1 MRQLFLF
8 GFLFLTTVSI
18 AQVEYSDFSLVQQ
31 NNVVLI
37 RWTVNSGSLCDGT
50 SVYRSVDGSSDVL
63 VGEISGICGSEIENR
78 EYSLIDASP
87 VLNATN
93 SYYLRFGFSEY
104 SEEKE
109 IYVKYLD
116 PERLYLGPNPSETT
130 MSLEWNDQFH
140 DEYTIRVIDDLGMTV
155 FEQSAITGSS
165 FELDLKSLNAGF
177 YTVLL
182 INSKGEKT
190 AEKIIKL

>member
-8 GFLFLTTVSI
+8 GFLFLTTASL

-50 SVYRSVDGSSDVL
+50 SVYRSTDGSSDVL

-87 VLNATN
+87 ALNATN
-93 SYYLRFGFSEY
+93 RYYLRFGFSEY

-109 IYVKYLD
+109 LYVKYLD

-130 MSLEWNDQFH
+130 VSLEWNDQFH
-140 DEYTIRVIDDLGMTV
+140 DEYTIRVIDDLGMTIL
-155 FEQSAITGSS
+155 EQSAITGSS
-165 FELDLKSLNAGF
+165 FELDLKSLTAGF

>member
-1 MRQLFLF
+1 MRQLLLF
-8 GFLFLTTVSI
+8 GFLFLAVAST
-18 AQVEYSDFSLVQQ
+18 AQVQYSDFFLVQQ
-31 NNVVLI
+31 DNVVLI
-37 RWTVNSGSLCDGT
+37 RWTVNSGSLCNGT
-50 SVYRSVDGSSDVL
+50 AVYRSIDGADDVL
-63 VGEISGICGSEIENR
+63 VGEIPGICGSENEDK

-87 VLNATN
+87 GFNTTN
-93 SYYLRFGFSEY
+93 SYYIRFGFSEY

-116 PERLYLGPNPSETT
+116 PGRLYLGPNPSET
-130 MSLEWNDQFH
+130 MVSLEWNDQFH
-140 DEYTIRVIDDLGMTV
+140 DEYSIRVVDDLGRTV
-155 FEQSAITGSS
+155 N
-165 FELDLKSLNAGF
+165 LDLKSLSAGF

>member
-8 GFLFLTTVSI
+8 GFLFLTTVST
-18 AQVEYSDFSLVQQ
+18 AQVQYSDFSLVQQ
-31 NNVVLI
+31 NKVVLI

-50 SVYRSVDGSSDVL
+50 VLYRSIDGAADVI
-63 VGEISGICGSEIENR
+63 VGEIPGICGSEIENK
-78 EYSLIDASP
+78 EYSLIDQSP
-87 VLNATN
+87 ELNATN
-93 SYYLRFGFSEY
+93 RYYIRFGFSEY

-130 MSLEWNDQFH
+130 MYLEWNDQFH
-140 DEYTIRVIDDLGMTV
+140 DEYILQVIDDLGTVV
-155 FEQSAITGSS
+155 FEQAAITGSS
-165 FELDLKSLNAGF
+165 FELDVSTLATGF

-190 AEKIIKL
+190 TEKIIKL

>member
-1 MRQLFLF
+1 M
-8 GFLFLTTVSI
+8 TTVSL

-31 NNVVLI
+31 SNVVLI

-50 SVYRSVDGSSDVL
+50 SVYRSTDGSSDVL

-93 SYYLRFGFSEY
+93 RYYLRFGFSEY

-130 MSLEWNDQFH
+130 VSLEWNDQFH
-140 DEYTIRVIDDLGMTV
+140 NEYTIRVIDDLGMTV

-165 FELDLKSLNAGF
+165 FELDLKSLTAGF